1 MYKANGRLT
10 DMYFNKSEVDNRIDT
25 IKQLK
30 KEFSREGHFEAF
42 KHTSSYAE
50 IPPISQTEDSGT
62 YIRRKYKGVELVT
75 LGATLYFVECKELNK
90 YLAVKP
96 KFLYLGNS
104 GLRVIR
110 ADASARFLN
119 EEGQVFQQE
128 LIKQW
133 EDLVQPVFSYKH
145 F

>member
-1 MYKANGRLT
+1 MYKANGRLA
-10 DMYFNKSEVDNRIDT
+10 DAMFCKKDIDRQAENINK
-25 IKQLK
+25 LK
-30 KEFSREGHFEAF
+30 KEFSREGRFEAF

-50 IPPISQTEDSGT
+50 IPPINKSEDSGT

-75 LGATLYFVECKELNK
+75 LGATLYFVECRGLNK

-96 KFLYLGNS
+96 KFLYLGTS

-110 ADASARFLN
+110 VDASARYLN
-119 EEGQVFQQE
+119 QEGHLFQQE
-128 LIKQW
+128 IIKQW

-145 F
+145 Y